1 MKAAS
6 LSEIRTTLNH
16 LPPEVITDLCIRLIK
31 YKKENKEFLS
41 YLLFESDDESSY
53 IEGIKKEMD
62 LLFKEV
68 NRRNVTLS
76 KKTLQKI
83 LRQISKFAKYS
94 GSKRTDAELHIYF
107 CLKLRE
113 SGLPLDRN
121 PALQNIYLR
130 QMSRIRK
137 SLATLHEDL
146 QYDYEE
152 VMEKL
157 MR

>member
-16 LPPEVITDLCIRLIK
+16 LPPEVLSELCIRLIK

-41 YLLFESDDESSY
+41 YLLYEADDETGY
-53 IEGIKKEMD
+53 VDGIKKEMD
-62 LLFKEV
+62 ILFKEV
-68 NRRNVTLS
+68 NRRNLTLS

-83 LRQISKFAKYS
+83 LRQINRYAKYS
-94 GSKRTDAELHIYF
+94 GSKRTDADLHIYF

-113 SGLPLDRN
+113 SGLPLDKN
-121 PALQNIYLR
+121 ATLQNIYMR
-130 QMSRIRK
+130 QLTRIHK
-137 SLATLHEDL
+137 ALATLHEDL

>member
-16 LPPEVITDLCIRLIK
+16 LPPEVVTDLCIRLIK
-31 YKKENKEFLS
+31 YKKENKELLS
-41 YLLFESDDESSY
+41 YLLYESDDEQGY
-53 IEGIKKEMD
+53 IDGIKKEMD
-62 LLFKEV
+62 ILFREV
-68 NRRNVTLS
+68 NRRNLTQS

-83 LRQISKFAKYS
+83 LRQIGKFAKYS

-107 CLKLRE
+107 CQKLRD

-121 PALQNIYLR
+121 ATIQNMYMR
-130 QMSRIRK
+130 QLTRIRK
-137 SLATLHEDL
+137 ALATLHEDL